1 MMYRDPEKKMMYR
14 SLNSATGHSDVP
26 VEDKNLS
33 SASSE
38 EESIFEMSSSV
49 NTSRDVKILLYMCLA
64 VDPTLRSTLEELKNS
79 RFLNNLALCLPSVT
93 W

>member
-1 MMYRDPEKKMMYR
+1 MKANVFFRKPFFFIGSPTLTFDLLLV
-14 SLNSATGHSDVP
+14 SHFS
-26 VEDKNLS
+26 
-33 SASSE
+33 
-38 EESIFEMSSSV
+38 
-49 NTSRDVKILLYMCLA
+49 DVKILLYMCLA